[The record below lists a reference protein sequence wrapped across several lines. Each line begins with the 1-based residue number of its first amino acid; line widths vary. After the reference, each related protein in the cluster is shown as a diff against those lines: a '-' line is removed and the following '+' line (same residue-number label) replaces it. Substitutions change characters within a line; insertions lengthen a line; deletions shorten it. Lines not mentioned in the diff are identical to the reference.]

1 MDLDRAPVD
10 EWLIALLDD
19 ETSAVWELGG
29 ASADADGPPCG
40 ALYTVPASGWRS
52 SGCARVASLRF
63 GWQASAIGVDRRA
76 VQALAD
82 AVRAALRGVRWPV
95 VLAGQS
101 LTTWE
106 PTQTVGVGRR
116 KGDPRALWM
125 ASESFE
131 IEVAERH

>member
-10 EWLIALLDD
+10 EWLIALFGA

-29 ASADADGPPCG
+29 ASADADGSPCG
-40 ALYTVPASGWRS
+40 ALYTVPAVGWRS
-52 SGCARVASLRF
+52 SGCARVASVRF

-82 AVRAALRGVRWPV
+82 SVRAVLCRVRWPHEMGDQ
-95 VLAGQS
+95 A
-101 LTTWE
+101 LTLWE
-106 PTQTVGVGRR
+106 PTSTVGAGRR
-116 KGDPRALWM
+116 SGDPRALWV

-131 IEVAERH
+131 IEVTGRH